1 MPAMVRTVQ
10 QLTPPRLTERPLV
23 RIVLA
28 VSLSI
33 AVLPEVEAGAVSTGQ
48 LPRRAGRLR
57 AEAGTGDLVRAVQ
70 AVQVR
75 VTEPAGGD
83 TLGPVLTTELLQLA
97 VQVQGGGDH
106 HHHQPD
112 QETSTSH
119 LLTTV

>member
-10 QLTPPRLTERPLV
+10 QLTPPRLTKRPLV
-23 RIVLA
+23 RVVLA

-33 AVLPEVEAGAVSTGQ
+33 AMLPEVEAGAVSTGQ

-57 AEAGTGDLVRAVQ
+57 AEAGTGDLVRPVQ

-83 TLGPVLTTELLQLA
+83 TLGPVLTTKLLHLA
-97 VQVQGGGDH
+97 VQVQGGGD

-119 LLTTV
+119 LLTTI

>member
-23 RIVLA
+23 RVVLA

-33 AVLPEVEAGAVSTGQ
+33 AMLPEVEAGAVSTGQ

-106 HHHQPD
+106 HHQPD

-119 LLTTV
+119 LLTTI

>member
-10 QLTPPRLTERPLV
+10 QLTPPRLTKRPLV
-23 RIVLA
+23 RVVLA

-33 AVLPEVEAGAVSTGQ
+33 AMLPEVEAGAVSTGQ

-57 AEAGTGDLVRAVQ
+57 AEAGTGDLVRPVQ

-106 HHHQPD
+106 HHQPN

-119 LLTTV
+119 LLTTI